1 MAACL
6 HIISRS
12 LCTDI
17 FKPCYIPHST
27 SFSNGVKEILA
38 TQFLADLG
46 KERITRALI
55 LSTYPPDAN
64 TTAMTITAHG
74 SSTQIKH
81 LLTPLGASDKFAKEL
96 EKIFL
101 DAGEIWQNN
110 AQHSQKM
117 IEALTEDDIPGHPWA
132 TIKEF
137 TIPTNDPTTTTTTS
151 TTTTTTT
158 TTPTTTTTDAAN
170 NNNLPHSS
178 MLNLFPCIYVPED
191 ERIVFSGVT
200 LLYSQ
205 GIVSAAEQESNELL
219 VARRPWSSWNNAN
232 TFSGGPTT
240 TRRERRMSSLPDGKG
255 GVLTTS
261 SAAAAAGDE
270 AIQQRGTR

>member
-17 FKPCYIPHST
+17 FKPCYIPCET
-27 SFSNGVKEILA
+27 SFSNGVKDVLA
-38 TQFLADLG
+38 TQFGAEVG

-64 TTAMTITAHG
+64 TTAMTITAHA

-117 IEALTEDDIPGHPWA
+117 IEALTEDDIPGNPWA

-137 TIPTNDPTTTTTTS
+137 TIPTNNATTTNTATI
-151 TTTTTTT
+151 TT
-158 TTPTTTTTDAAN
+158 TTPTTTTTDAASN
-170 NNNLPHSS
+170 NNPPHSS

-191 ERIVFSGVT
+191 ERIVFSGVA

-205 GIVSAAEQESNELL
+205 GIVSAAEQEFNELL
-219 VARRPWSSWNNAN
+219 IARRPRISWNTAN
-232 TFSGGPTT
+232 SFSGGPTT

-261 SAAAAAGDE
+261 SSAAAAAGDE
-270 AIQQRGTR
+270 TTQQRGPR